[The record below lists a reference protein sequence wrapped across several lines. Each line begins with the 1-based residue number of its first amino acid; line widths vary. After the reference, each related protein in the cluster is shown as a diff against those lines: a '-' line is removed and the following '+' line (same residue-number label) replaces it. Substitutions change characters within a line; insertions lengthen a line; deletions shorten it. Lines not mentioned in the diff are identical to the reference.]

1 VTLGTYAF
9 ASLVLDPDGAL
20 NASFSRLCR
29 ESGDICDIRNSA
41 LPRQG
46 YVPLR
51 PLTDILISAT
61 HKKMAKTPDP
71 NRFHRIVGWVFAT
84 GFLMLIGLP
93 VLLTSTMGECLP
105 HDHLG
110 VSDCLANKRIEF
122 FALIFG
128 LPVLATLVGWLT
140 YRWSRFL
147 G

>member
-1 VTLGTYAF
+1 
-9 ASLVLDPDGAL
+9 
-20 NASFSRLCR
+20 
-29 ESGDICDIRNSA
+29 
-41 LPRQG
+41 
-46 YVPLR
+46 
-51 PLTDILISAT
+51 
-61 HKKMAKTPDP
+61 MAKTPDP

-105 HDHLG
+105 HDHLK

-128 LPVLATLVGWLT
+128 LPVLATVVGWLT